1 MSEKQSWKLDNAA
14 LIFPA
19 IQNGSHNMLFRI
31 SADFRDDIDPEL
43 LRRALEDTLRRMPHF
58 RVKMRTGVF
67 WYYFDENDGEFPL
80 ERDVVN
86 PLRRMNFRRLRGYL
100 FRIRWDTH
108 RIAGEFFHSLC
119 DATSAMTFM
128 RTLWARYLFLAGD
141 TDSLPDRKLGVL
153 DCADSVTD
161 AELED
166 AFVKNAEKKAGQKRK
181 ESRAWHLKGERLPD
195 RGLSYITFTL
205 DSGLLHSKAKELGVT
220 VNEYVSAVIIEVLYG
235 IQRRGLS
242 RKEIKL
248 SVPVNMR
255 RYFATDTLRNFSLYA
270 NVGINPRYGEYDF
283 PTIAREIS
291 AMLRYKLQPKQMTA
305 QMASNVAGEKAAA
318 VRAVPLFI
326 KRIVLSTVYLT
337 ASENQFTTN
346 YSGLGVIRLTDAMEK
361 HITGLCFMLGA
372 PRYNTVQVSGL
383 TYKDRFY
390 LTVTSV
396 LADKTFQRELARSLV
411 KKGFGVKIED
421 NG

>member
-1 MSEKQSWKLDNAA
+1 
-14 LIFPA
+14 
-19 IQNGSHNMLFRI
+19 
-31 SADFRDDIDPEL
+31 
-43 LRRALEDTLRRMPHF
+43 
-58 RVKMRTGVF
+58 
-67 WYYFDENDGEFPL
+67 
-80 ERDVVN
+80 
-86 PLRRMNFRRLRGYL
+86 
-100 FRIRWDTH
+100 
-108 RIAGEFFHSLC
+108 
-119 DATSAMTFM
+119 
-128 RTLWARYLFLAGD
+128 
-141 TDSLPDRKLGVL
+141 
-153 DCADSVTD
+153 
-161 AELED
+161 
-166 AFVKNAEKKAGQKRK
+166 
-181 ESRAWHLKGERLPD
+181 
-195 RGLSYITFTL
+195 
-205 DSGLLHSKAKELGVT
+205 
-220 VNEYVSAVIIEVLYG
+220 
-235 IQRRGLS
+235 
-242 RKEIKL
+242 
-248 SVPVNMR
+248 MR